1 MSLDI
6 AALDTPAAQVEAN
19 ARVLTLAAAEARTHS
34 PSDALAFR
42 LDEWLVTHPDV
53 VTVDA
58 PAGWDHRIKQIAK
71 LNELHRKVAEFNR
84 LHPVGTP
91 VSAYPGCRPEFDSN
105 CTRLDTVT
113 RSRAEVLSG
122 HTAVVWVD
130 GESSCIQLSHI
141 DIRTGGAK

>member
-1 MSLDI
+1 VSTDI
-6 AALDTPAAQVEAN
+6 AALDTSLARVEPAAILLEAAYKAHSRSDRIGDAN
-19 ARVLTLAAAEARTHS
+19 AA
-34 PSDALAFR
+34 
-42 LDEWLVTHPDV
+42 WLVTHPSVNYPSSTPD
-53 VTVDA
+53 
-58 PAGWDHRIKQIAK
+58 GWDHHIAQLTK

-105 CTRLDTVT
+105 CTRLHTVT

-122 HTAVVWVD
+122 HTAVVWVK